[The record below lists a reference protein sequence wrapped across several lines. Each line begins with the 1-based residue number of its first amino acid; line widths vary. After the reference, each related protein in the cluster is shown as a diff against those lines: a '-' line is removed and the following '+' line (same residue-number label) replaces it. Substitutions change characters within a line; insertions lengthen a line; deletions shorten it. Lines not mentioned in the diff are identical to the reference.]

1 MQVITDEK
9 TITSEKVITNEQVM
23 EKLAAIE
30 KLIMEQHAKEQDTSK
45 DLGLFELTLLNK
57 DNKMKPV
64 LDACCGSRMFHFD
77 KNNPYVLFADNRTFE
92 STLCDGRKLKIDP
105 DVIHDFTDMPYPD
118 KSFKCVIF
126 DPPHL
131 MKGGDKSWLIQKYG
145 RLDKDWQEQLKKGF
159 DECMRVLDDFG
170 TLIFKW
176 NETQISVNEILKTL
190 DVQPI
195 IGHKSGK
202 ANNTHWMLFLKI

>member
-1 MQVITDEK
+1 M
-9 TITSEKVITNEQVM
+9 
-23 EKLAAIE
+23 
-30 KLIMEQHAKEQDTSK
+30 
-45 DLGLFELTLLNK
+45 NK
-57 DNKMKPV
+57 PI

-77 KNNPYVLFADNRTFE
+77 KQNPHVLFADNRTLE
-92 STLCDGRKLKIDP
+92 TIMKDSDELRKLEVKP

-131 MKGGDKSWLIQKYG
+131 IKGGDNSWLVKKYG
-145 RLDKDWQEQLKKGF
+145 RLNPDWRTQLKQGF

-176 NETQISVNEILKTL
+176 NETQIPVSEIIN
-190 DVQPI
+190 VVGHQPV

-202 ANNTHWMLFLKI
+202 AAKTHWLLFMKIAELSES

>member
-1 MQVITDEK
+1 MQQKI
-9 TITSEKVITNEQVM
+9 I
-23 EKLAAIE
+23 
-30 KLIMEQHAKEQDTSK
+30 
-45 DLGLFELTLLNK
+45 
-57 DNKMKPV
+57 

-77 KNNPYVLFADNRTFE
+77 KRNPHVLFADNRTFE
-92 STLCDGRKLKIDP
+92 GTLCDGRLLKVEP

-131 MKGGDKSWLIQKYG
+131 IKGGDKSWLVKKYG
-145 RLDKDWQEQLKKGF
+145 RLDEDWRTQLKKGF

-176 NETQISVNEILKTL
+176 NETQITVSEILK
-190 DVQPI
+190 VIGVNPI
-195 IGHKSGK
+195 IGHKSGRL
-202 ANNTHWMLFLKI
+202 NNTHWMLFVKGANHIGDDTK